1 MKVENGINQL
11 NQEAVNLLLAFFN
24 DGSAS
29 SYIKPLMKL
38 RQDFF
43 DSGTFEDCSE
53 TEVSNV
59 VNYVDTISSL
69 IMELQEQVNKIK
81 AAQAFLY
88 KPEN

>member
-11 NQEAVNLLLAFFN
+11 NQEAVNIMIAFFKQ
-24 DGSAS
+24 GSAS
-29 SYIKPLMKL
+29 SHIKPLLQL

-43 DSGTFEDCSE
+43 DSGTHEDCSDN
-53 TEVSNV
+53 EVSNV
-59 VNYVDTISSL
+59 INHVDSFTTL
-69 IMELQEQVNKIK
+69 LMELQEQVNKII